1 MIQRRE
7 GKEVNARWKDRMEM
21 EGRRKREEVA
31 KKVLCRL
38 LLLSRILAFWI
49 FSLSLASL
57 TRGSKNLWDK
67 NHGWK
72 EITCLKSYIY
82 DQGWAFWFGLPLVL
96 LPPLYFSNTALLLST
111 PFWGHGRTTTAS
123 LSVYTVP
130 SQEWHCRKKPL
141 PAWTIHAQGISNL
154 LYKCWFMH

>member
-31 KKVLCRL
+31 KNVLCRL
-38 LLLSRILAFWI
+38 LLLPRILAFWI

-67 NHGWK
+67 NHG
-72 EITCLKSYIY
+72 
-82 DQGWAFWFGLPLVL
+82 
-96 LPPLYFSNTALLLST
+96 
-111 PFWGHGRTTTAS
+111 
-123 LSVYTVP
+123 
-130 SQEWHCRKKPL
+130 
-141 PAWTIHAQGISNL
+141 
-154 LYKCWFMH
+154 